1 MKNSV
6 TQNQKVYNW
15 DGRIQALEIRVKII
29 LENQNYWNR
38 KLEWINTTTIV
49 LKIIKGRRRILIILK
64 IKEEE
69 F

>member
-49 LKIIKGRRRILIILK
+49 LKIIKGRRILIILK